1 MKSPFDIIISPVVT
15 EKSMADM
22 AENKYTFRVDAKCN
36 KAEIRHAVEEA
47 FDGVKVKR
55 VNTITMKGKT
65 KRVGN
70 RKTKSS
76 DWKKAIVT
84 LTEDSKEIEFF
95 EGM

>member
-65 KRVGN
+65 KRVRWSPRDARIDLRGDH
-70 RKTKSS
+70 KIYTGEVVDGKP
-76 DWKKAIVT
+76 
-84 LTEDSKEIEFF
+84 
-95 EGM
+95 